1 MFIKKNTNRHWWN
14 MAYRGNKL
22 QTQKYALF
30 CSGCCVM
37 TEVGGDFIPL
47 RRLRTELLFFKAD
60 GK

>member
-1 MFIKKNTNRHWWN
+1 